1 MVERIKAV
9 MAHYNLRAAQFS
21 DAIGM
26 QRSAVSHVL
35 SGRNKPSLDF
45 VLRIKRR
52 FPEINLDWLTLGEGD
67 MFSKEASL
75 SSLGSQEVLPEQP
88 VPVKSSDVGKT
99 AGDLGNSGFTEG
111 SEHPDQNE
119 VKDEVQAYYGLQKPN
134 DRVKRII
141 FFYNDGT
148 FSEFIPRK

>member
-9 MAHYNLRAAQFS
+9 MAHYQLRAAQFS

-45 VLRIKRR
+45 VLRIKRH
-52 FPEINLDWLTLGEGD
+52 FPEISLDWLTLGDGNMLVNE
-67 MFSKEASL
+67 MSRPSLVSQNLFS
-75 SSLGSQEVLPEQP
+75 EQP
-88 VPVKSSDVGKT
+88 ASEKASNVDKT
-99 AGDLGNSGFTEG
+99 PEKLSGFHENSKPVTHNE
-111 SEHPDQNE
+111 E
-119 VKDEVQAYYGLQKPN
+119 VKDEEQAVYGLQKQ
-134 DRVKRII
+134 DGRVKRVLFI
-141 FFYNDGT
+141 YDDGT